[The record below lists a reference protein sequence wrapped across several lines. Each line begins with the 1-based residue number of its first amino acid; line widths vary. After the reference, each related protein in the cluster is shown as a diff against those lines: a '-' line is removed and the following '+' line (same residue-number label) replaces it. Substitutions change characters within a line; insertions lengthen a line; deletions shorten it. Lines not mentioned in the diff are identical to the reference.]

1 MNIIIFI
8 FIISFVSGESQYS
21 AINSF
26 YSSTTLSLGGAGYLS
41 SNLLSLKNNPS
52 VKNDERIINTSIIN
66 YKNGISS
73 QSFGANFLFKG
84 GNISYSLK
92 NISYGTFDKYDE
104 NKVFKGNYQS
114 SDNWF
119 TLLFSKE
126 MKNFPLRLGIR
137 YEHLFSQLEDY
148 FFQVPFISIGSNLF
162 IPNTNTHIGISIHQ
176 ININFFN
183 KNNINSIMDPDIVIS
198 LAKSL
203 EHLPLK
209 IFTDLISNKR
219 LTFNDIFFGGV
230 FNLRQNLQF
239 YIGSSSRKYNQNNN
253 SNLFNTI
260 FGASGIGINYSKNL
274 TSVKIG
280 SYMYGT
286 GFLINGLQID
296 VRF

>member
-52 VKNDERIINTSIIN
+52 VKNDDRIINTSIIN

-73 QSFGANFLFKG
+73 QSFGANFLSKKG
-84 GNISYSLK
+84 NVSFSLK

-104 NKVFKGNYQS
+104 NKVLKGNYQS

-162 IPNTNTHIGISIHQ
+162 IPNINTHIGISIHQ

-183 KNNINSIMDPDIVIS
+183 KNHVNSIMNPDIVIS
-198 LAKSL
+198 SAKSL

-209 IFTDLISNKR
+209 IFTDLILNKR

-230 FNLRQNLQF
+230 FNLKQNLQF

-253 SNLFNTI
+253 SKLFNTI

-296 VRF
+296 VKF

>member
-1 MNIIIFI
+1 M
-8 FIISFVSGESQYS
+8 SGQAQYS

-26 YSSTTLSLGGAGYLS
+26 YSSTSLSLGGAGYLS
-41 SNLLSLKNNPS
+41 PNLLSLKNNPS
-52 VKNDERIINTSIIN
+52 VKNDERIIKTSIIN

-84 GNISYSLK
+84 GGVSFSLK

-104 NKVFKGNYQS
+104 NKILRGNYQS

-119 TLLFSKE
+119 TLLFSKDL
-126 MKNFPLRLGIR
+126 KSFPLRLGIR

-162 IPNTNTHIGISIHQ
+162 IPNINTHIGISIHQ
-176 ININFFN
+176 ININLFN
-183 KNNINSIMDPDIVIS
+183 SSHTNSILNSDIVIS
-198 LAKSL
+198 SAKSL
-203 EHLPLK
+203 KHLPLE
-209 IFTDLISNKR
+209 IFNDLILNKNFM
-219 LTFNDIFFGGV
+219 FNDIFFGGA
-230 FNLRQNLQF
+230 FNLKQNFQL
-239 YIGSSSRKYNQNNN
+239 YIGSSSRKFNQNNN
-253 SNLFNTI
+253 TKLFNTI

-286 GFLINGLQID
+286 GYLINGLQID
-296 VRF
+296 VKF